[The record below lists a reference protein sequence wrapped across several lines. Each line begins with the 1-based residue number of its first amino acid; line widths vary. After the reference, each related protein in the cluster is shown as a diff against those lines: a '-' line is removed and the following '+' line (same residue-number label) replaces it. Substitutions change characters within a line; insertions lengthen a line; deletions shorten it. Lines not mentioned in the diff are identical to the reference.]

1 MGSSVLNAVR
11 YHPHKH
17 DCHET
22 SRRMPDPVLG
32 QADVLSEALGRLSR
46 CDAGA
51 NGRPPS
57 FGYRVNLNLSAKV
70 LDFVKSGG
78 PKLTVDR
85 TIFELLLA
93 L

>member
-1 MGSSVLNAVR
+1 MSYR
-11 YHPHKH
+11 
-17 DCHET
+17 
-22 SRRMPDPVLG
+22 
-32 QADVLSEALGRLSR
+32 EALGRLSR

-78 PKLTVDR
+78 AKLTGP
-85 TIFELLLA
+85 LLDEATLSDF
-93 L
+93 LGDMPSVPS